1 MVFYAYVKNVSSNST
16 YRYVIVFASRAVAD
30 EWWRAVSTSSVVK
43 FTESIR
49 RINAQY
55 YTHDVG
61 QANAADS
68 LTTAGVATQFLGK
81 VFFTLQYDLGGRILS
96 IIPSPDHFTDH
107 ISGNSFFI
115 RSKVSPYQ
123 YWYCP
128 LQGTKA
134 VYVSSTERTRFRVSR
149 NGSGTAGTIM
159 IGSDEIAITLT
170 TVSQSIN
177 VVPESGQVIVS
188 NAPKS
193 GLKFSDFLGK
203 FAAGLP
209 LYKDGNLGRSELFYT
224 EDGEEWELA

>member
-1 MVFYAYVKNVSSNST
+1 
-16 YRYVIVFASRAVAD
+16 
-30 EWWRAVSTSSVVK
+30 
-43 FTESIR
+43 
-49 RINAQY
+49 
-55 YTHDVG
+55 
-61 QANAADS
+61 
-68 LTTAGVATQFLGK
+68 
-81 VFFTLQYDLGGRILS
+81 
-96 IIPSPDHFTDH
+96 
-107 ISGNSFFI
+107 
-115 RSKVSPYQ
+115 
-123 YWYCP
+123 
-128 LQGTKA
+128 
-134 VYVSSTERTRFRVSR
+134 
-149 NGSGTAGTIM
+149 M